1 MMTQHVKSAP
11 AILQGQARRISAA
24 DKADKAE
31 IELNGRPALMRATV
45 QITRAA
51 TGKVEEYEIVGT
63 AEKGAN

>member
-11 AILQGQARRISAA
+11 AILQGQARRISA
-24 DKADKAE
+24 ADKAE